1 MQSAKKDKKKTARIT
16 PGKAHGPPGI
26 PYRGTHKSPIP
37 VCGSDDGMDEEELR
51 IVISQRDATIVEQNK
66 VIRALQDQIQH
77 LRNVEQANRGLQKTK
92 VNYASYTADLKADL
106 AATKV
111 MNRELLKRARDL
123 QASIRKVEA
132 AVRECLQDGE

>member
-1 MQSAKKDKKKTARIT
+1 M
-16 PGKAHGPPGI
+16 

-111 MNRELLKRARDL
+111 M
-123 QASIRKVEA
+123 
-132 AVRECLQDGE
+132 VRTPTCSPHVS

>member
-16 PGKAHGPPGI
+16 PGKG
-26 PYRGTHKSPIP
+26 
-37 VCGSDDGMDEEELR
+37 DDHQRRVYAAELT
-51 IVISQRDATIVEQNK
+51 DP
-66 VIRALQDQIQH
+66 QH